1 MVLCPT
7 LAASQSMA
15 TYSGW
20 DPATADHP
28 RVATAKKLMKNALES
43 GVTIACGSDVG
54 VFSHGD
60 NARELELMFA
70 YGMPIEDVIR
80 SVTSVA
86 AMTIGRAQE
95 LGQVKAGFI
104 ADLIVVEQN
113 PLEKLKTLRT
123 PTVVIQAGKVVFE
136 RK

>member
-60 NARELELMFA
+60 NALELELMFA
-70 YGMPIEDVIR
+70 YGMPVKDVIR
-80 SVTSVA
+80 SATSVA
-86 AMTIGRAQE
+86 ATTIGRAKD